1 MLVLFENM
9 YQKVW
14 FKRGFFQHKLFLL
27 TNHCIKKFSGK
38 KSFLYIVFVSLLRSI
53 LQPLITAVTIMTL
66 TSLTGLL
73 NITFLLRSNLQLGH
87 NSETTSTAG
96 EIEKSREIEN
106 ISSSNNNLM
115 DMGYIV
121 AGVNVLVPLFT
132 ASLIHRIGQKMFLLV
147 SSGLMAASLLFLTL
161 LGK

>member
-1 MLVLFENM
+1 
-9 YQKVW
+9 
-14 FKRGFFQHKLFLL
+14 
-27 TNHCIKKFSGK
+27 
-38 KSFLYIVFVSLLRSI
+38 
-53 LQPLITAVTIMTL
+53 MTL

-73 NITFLLRSNLQLGH
+73 NITFLLRSNLRLGH
-87 NSETTSTAG
+87 NSEISTAG
-96 EIEKSREIEN
+96 EIEKSLEIEN
-106 ISSSNNNLM
+106 ISPSSNNNMM

-132 ASLIHRIGQKMFLLV
+132 ASLIHKIGQKMFLLV

>member
-1 MLVLFENM
+1 M
-9 YQKVW
+9 
-14 FKRGFFQHKLFLL
+14 
-27 TNHCIKKFSGK
+27 
-38 KSFLYIVFVSLLRSI
+38 SLLRSV

-87 NSETTSTAG
+87 NLESTTMG

-106 ISSSNNNLM
+106 ISSSMM

-132 ASLIHRIGQKMFLLV
+132 ASLIHKIGQKMFLLV

-161 LGK
+161 LGKYNKSYLIFSGLK

>member
-1 MLVLFENM
+1 M
-9 YQKVW
+9 
-14 FKRGFFQHKLFLL
+14 
-27 TNHCIKKFSGK
+27 
-38 KSFLYIVFVSLLRSI
+38 SLLRSV

-87 NSETTSTAG
+87 NLESTTMG

-106 ISSSNNNLM
+106 ISSSMM

-132 ASLIHRIGQKMFLLV
+132 ASLIHKIGQKMFLLV

-161 LGK
+161 LGKSK